1 MTKMERCQACGLWK
15 TDDLR
20 INGCP
25 HGRENCPMTRRER
38 ASTRMVQTLLLAASL
53 AAVAWLALLLLTSR
67 ARASECYSIRDQSSR
82 QACLAEERGAPEDCL
97 GVRDPDARTLC
108 RQRATQEK
116 RFKDLERLRDR

>member
-1 MTKMERCQACGLWK
+1 
-15 TDDLR
+15 
-20 INGCP
+20 
-25 HGRENCPMTRRER
+25 MTR
-38 ASTRMVQTLLLAASL
+38 VIQVTLFIVSL
-53 AAVAWLALLLLTSR
+53 AAVAWLSLLLISSR

-82 QACLAEERGAPEDCL
+82 QACVAEERGAPEDCL